1 MGIVATYV
9 REGSNVGTVRT
20 KDAAGFKC
28 KSAHFA
34 ARPSGCRA
42 AGAWLDGR
50 AGERYILLNITNWPR
65 TDIES
70 QSLSTCE
77 VAPDGNTVVLDFTD
91 SSGAPAR
98 IRLPFS
104 QLGAL
109 AMTLPDLINKAL
121 QSRYGDHTLRYVY
134 PLVMR

>member
-1 MGIVATYV
+1 
-9 REGSNVGTVRT
+9 
-20 KDAAGFKC
+20 
-28 KSAHFA
+28 
-34 ARPSGCRA
+34 
-42 AGAWLDGR
+42 
-50 AGERYILLNITNWPR
+50 
-65 TDIES
+65 
-70 QSLSTCE
+70 
-77 VAPDGNTVVLDFTD
+77 LDFTD